1 MFSCFNVLMKNTML
15 TQKDLKTLNKIK
27 TKTPTVSLYLN
38 TDQQFYKPE
47 EIFNVQ
53 KALLK
58 KARNLIDKDTL
69 DVINQKLKLRLN
81 KKIKGMVFF
90 MNPKEGVWQIFR
102 FPKPFRSK
110 IYIEKNL
117 HLKPFVNMFDE
128 YERYCTVVVDK
139 EKARIFLVFL
149 GEIEEFSAIF
159 DKSFPGKHAQGGW
172 SQRGNQEHIEVHLL
186 RHLKKVADQTYK
198 FFKNKNFDRLII
210 AGSKEALPIFESVL
224 HTDLKKRLS
233 GKFLSEM
240 FMDKEHF
247 LKQSLAVEEKIERE
261 KEREQIKKFLNSL
274 GIKNKAVSGLEE
286 TLLASQEKKILK
298 LFLNMGY
305 KKSGFHCTKCDSLF
319 TKKQDK
325 CPYCHGKIE
334 EESDIVD
341 ELVQK
346 ILDQNGKVEFI
357 LDNPELKKVG
367 NIGAMLR
374 FR

>member
-1 MFSCFNVLMKNTML
+1 MF
-15 TQKDLKTLNKIK
+15 TQKNLKALNKIK

-53 KALLK
+53 KTLLK
-58 KARNLIDKDTL
+58 EARGLIGKDAC
-69 DVINQKLKLRLN
+69 DAINQKIKLRLN
-81 KKIKGMVFF
+81 KKIKGMAFF
-90 MNPKEGVWQIFR
+90 INPKEGIWQIFQ
-102 FPKPFRSK
+102 FPKPFLSK
-110 IYIEKNL
+110 VYIEKNL
-117 HLKPFVNMFDE
+117 HIKPLVNMFDE
-128 YERYCTVVVDK
+128 YERFCTVVIDK
-139 EKARIFLVFL
+139 EKARIFLTFL
-149 GEIEEFSAIF
+149 GEIEEFSTIL

-198 FFKNKNFDRLII
+198 FFKKSNFDRLII
-210 AGSKEALPIFESVL
+210 AGSKEALPKFESSL
-224 HTDLKKRLS
+224 HSDLKKRLA

-247 LKQSLAVEEKIERE
+247 LKQSLAVEEKIEKE
-261 KEREQIKKFLNSL
+261 KEREQIKKFLNTL

-286 TLLASQEKKILK
+286 TLLAAQEKKILK

-305 KKSGFHCTKCDSLF
+305 KKPGFHCAKCDSLF
-319 TKKQDK
+319 TQKKEK
-325 CPYCHGKIE
+325 CPYCNNEIIE

-346 ILDQNGKVEFI
+346 VLDQGGIVEFV
-357 LDNPELKKVG
+357 LENPELRKVG
-367 NIGAMLR
+367 NVGALLR
-374 FR
+374 FK

>member
-1 MFSCFNVLMKNTML
+1 ML

-27 TKTPTVSLYLN
+27 TKTQTVSLYLN

-53 KALLK
+53 KTLLK
-58 KARNLIDKDTL
+58 EVKDLIGEDAYHA
-69 DVINQKLKLRLN
+69 INQRLKLRLN

-90 MNPKEGVWQIFR
+90 MNPKENIWYVFR

-110 IYIEKNL
+110 IYVEKNL
-117 HLKPFVNMFDE
+117 HLKPFLNMFDE

-139 EKARIFLVFL
+139 EKARIFLTFL
-149 GEIEEFSAIF
+149 GEIEEFSYIF
-159 DKSFPGKHAQGGW
+159 DKTFPGKHAQGGW

-198 FFKNKNFDRLII
+198 FFKKKNFDRLII
-210 AGSKEALPIFESVL
+210 AGSKEALPIFESCL
-224 HTDLKKRLS
+224 HPDLKKRLS

-240 FMDKEHF
+240 FQPKEHF
-247 LKQSLAVEEKIERE
+247 LKQSLAVEEKIERQ
-261 KEREQIKKFLNSL
+261 KEQEQISQFLNNL

-286 TLLASQEKKILK
+286 TLEAAQKKEILK

-305 KKSGFHCTKCDSLF
+305 KKPGFSCTKCDSLF
-319 TKKQDK
+319 VEKKK
-325 CPYCHGKIE
+325 ECPYCHGQVE
-334 EESDIVD
+334 EVSDVVD

-346 ILDQNGKVEFI
+346 VLDQGGKVEFV
-357 LDNPELKKVG
+357 LANPELKKVG